1 MRYVD
6 MLHLYHEFSRSI
18 RTGDLDLYTYCLQQM
33 TALFFTFNH
42 QNYSRW
48 LTVYH
53 DKLLKLKISHPD
65 IYEEFKNGCSSLKR
79 KSKPFSRIPIDLTLE
94 QTINAD
100 AVCQRSSI
108 VSLTN
113 SISAQQRWAQSH
125 SICTSILSKLFE
137 ELRMTSKEDISE
149 EPKLHRVKQNC
160 HHLEKMISSINDTM
174 KAKASLQYQ

>member
-1 MRYVD
+1 M
-6 MLHLYHEFSRSI
+6 
-18 RTGDLDLYTYCLQQM
+18 YTYCLQRM

-100 AVCQRSSI
+100 AVCQRSGI
-108 VSLTN
+108 VLLTN